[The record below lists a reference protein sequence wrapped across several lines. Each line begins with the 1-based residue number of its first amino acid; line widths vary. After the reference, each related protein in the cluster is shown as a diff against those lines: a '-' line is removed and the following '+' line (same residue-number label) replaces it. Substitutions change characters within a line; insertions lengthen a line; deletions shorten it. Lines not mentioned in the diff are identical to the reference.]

1 MLDSVY
7 YSNRTLAK
15 CLISAFHEK
24 YSPNY
29 AIRLP
34 MNMIPA
40 VLLAIGLSAN
50 AEGSCPHDF
59 ALYCPAPEA
68 PRVTEL
74 REGSVRLIYKVKL
87 TGSVRN
93 IVVAEYTG
101 DARWQASVIE
111 AVAKWRY
118 APPKEVYEQSYFF
131 TAEFAE

>member
-1 MLDSVY
+1 MLLGVGTLLKQDSGKATD
-7 YSNRTLAK
+7 SSFPRELL
-15 CLISAFHEK
+15 CDQI
-24 YSPNY
+24 
-29 AIRLP
+29 P
-34 MNMIPA
+34 MNMVPA

-74 REGSVRLIYKVKL
+74 REGSVRLIYTVKL

-93 IVVAEYTG
+93 IVVAEHTG

-111 AVAKWRY
+111 TVAKWRY
-118 APPKEVYEQSYFF
+118 TPPKEVYEQSYFF